1 MDAKISINIYTIS
14 GRKVKSMIERDHKL
28 GFNRISW
35 NGRDEYGNLLANG
48 VYLYKLKAEINDQI
62 INHIGRLAIYR

>member
-1 MDAKISINIYTIS
+1 MKSIVNL
-14 GRKVKSMIERDHKL
+14 DQKL

-35 NGRDEYGNLLANG
+35 NGRDEYGSLLANG
-48 VYLYKLKAEINDQI
+48 VYIYKVKAEINNQK